1 MLKQVSYS
9 EVLTRWR
16 ETIELKTFIL
26 SGILFIRLFIN
37 VSFDGILVNREL
49 LMLIDFERYISEW
62 PMIRTLAIYTLST
75 DQDYFIYHY
84 TTTYLPCYSK
94 SSLYGTLLS
103 GKFTVTV
110 FGNYYPWF
118 YLR

>member
-49 LMLIDFERYISEW
+49 LMLIDFER
-62 PMIRTLAIYTLST
+62 
-75 DQDYFIYHY
+75 
-84 TTTYLPCYSK
+84 
-94 SSLYGTLLS
+94 
-103 GKFTVTV
+103 
-110 FGNYYPWF
+110 
-118 YLR
+118 